1 VLESVYLLV
10 IPPLKSGTNAM
21 IQGQDG
27 CSSLVI
33 FNLMKVRCIIQN
45 RGSLMSTHI
54 FWFQLSAPL
63 SPKLS
68 SQRFPHLMRTLIMI
82 IMIQKTNNLPIS
94 SDNEKPGLS
103 TDVIQE
109 AVGEGAPRRSTR
121 VSRQPVHLKNFV
133 TYYFTQ
139 HAIQNCKGMTEFP
152 QFFLPF

>member
-10 IPPLKSGTNAM
+10 IPPLKGGTNAM

-27 CSSLVI
+27 CSSLVM

-45 RGSLMSTHI
+45 RGSLMSTNI
-54 FWFQLSAPL
+54 FRFQLSAPL
-63 SPKLS
+63 SPKLG
-68 SQRFPHLMRTLIMI
+68 SQRFPHLMRTSIMI
-82 IMIQKTNNLPIS
+82 IMIQKTNNLLIS

-139 HAIQNCKGMTEFP
+139 HAIQNCIRYDRISSN
-152 QFFLPF
+152 FLPF